1 MPIIQR
7 TTRRLPIGAEPIS
20 DGVHFRIW
28 APGHD
33 RISIVFQPDHPL
45 PPVDLDREPEGYFSG
60 FSADAAPGMTYWVDL
75 EDGGEQLPDPA
86 SRFQPKGPR
95 GPSQIIDA
103 GQFEWHDSE
112 WSGVSAAGQVL
123 YEMHIGT
130 FTRAG
135 NWDAA
140 RAELAE
146 LAEFGITVVELMP
159 VAEFPGQ
166 FGWSYD
172 GANLFAPSHL
182 YGPPDAFRRFVD
194 EAHRLGI
201 GVILDVVYNHLGSVG
216 AQLIAP
222 FAEGYFSRRHKN
234 EWGRAINFD
243 DVDSGPVRE
252 FFVTN
257 LRHWIG
263 EYHLDGVRIDAT
275 QAFDDDSPRHILL
288 ELARAARAAAEHRQI
303 LVVGESE
310 PQRAALL
317 QPADRGGCELDALWS
332 DDFHHAAMVRLTG
345 RSEAYFTDYEGSA
358 EEFVAAAKWGFLYQG
373 QRYSWQKR
381 ARGTPALDVRPERFV
396 HYLQNHDQVANAPRG
411 LRIHELTSPGRLRA
425 MTALWLLMPQTPLLL
440 QGQEFAASTPFL
452 YFNDCSP
459 DAAAAVAAGRAKFL
473 SQFRSYAL
481 TLIQEILRDP
491 VDRASFESCKLDFS
505 ERETHAATYALH
517 RDLLH
522 LRRDLAH
529 HDPTRLAAAAL
540 GPDALILRYYPFDM
554 TTRLL
559 VVNFGRDLRRDFIPQ
574 PLVAPPAGARWR
586 ILWSSE
592 DPRYGGNGT
601 PELDT
606 PDGWRIPGEAAVML
620 APVPV
625 ASD

>member
-1 MPIIQR
+1 S
-7 TTRRLPIGAEPIS
+7 IGALLLA
-20 DGVHFRIW
+20 R
-28 APGHD
+28 
-33 RISIVFQPDHPL
+33 
-45 PPVDLDREPEGYFSG
+45 FSE
-60 FSADAAPGMTYWVDL
+60 S
-75 EDGGEQLPDPA
+75 
-86 SRFQPKGPR
+86 
-95 GPSQIIDA
+95 
-103 GQFEWHDSE
+103 
-112 WSGVSAAGQVL
+112 
-123 YEMHIGT
+123 
-130 FTRAG
+130 
-135 NWDAA
+135 
-140 RAELAE
+140 
-146 LAEFGITVVELMP
+146 
-159 VAEFPGQ
+159 
-166 FGWSYD
+166 
-172 GANLFAPSHL
+172 
-182 YGPPDAFRRFVD
+182 
-194 EAHRLGI
+194 
-201 GVILDVVYNHLGSVG
+201 
-216 AQLIAP
+216 
-222 FAEGYFSRRHKN
+222 YFSRRHKN

-288 ELARAARAAAEHRQI
+288 ELALAARDAAEHRQI
-303 LVVGESE
+303 LVIGESE

-317 QPADRGGCELDALWS
+317 HPADRGGCEIDALWS

-411 LRIHELTSPGRLRA
+411 QRIHALTSPGRLRA

-481 TLIQEILRDP
+481 PEIQEILRNP
-491 VDRASFESCKLDFS
+491 ADRASFESCRLDFS
-505 ERETHAATYALH
+505 ERETHAAIYALH
-517 RDLLH
+517 RDLLR
-522 LRRDLAH
+522 LRRGLAH
-529 HDPTRLAAAAL
+529 HDPTRLAAATL
-540 GPDALILRYYPFDM
+540 GPEALLLRYYPFDM

-559 VVNFGRDLRRDFIPQ
+559 LVNFGRDLRRDFIPQ
-574 PLVAPPAGARWR
+574 PLVAPPAGGRWR

-620 APVPV
+620 APVPIT
-625 ASD
+625 SD